1 MKETFSFQPD
11 SVKDVEKII
20 KNVSSN
26 KAWGGDITI
35 QILKQSGFTYQIL
48 MDCIND
54 AINKVVFTDI
64 LKIATVIDVDK
75 KEETPDKE
83 N

>member
-26 KAWGGDITI
+26 KASEGDITI

-54 AINKVVFTDI
+54 AINKGVFTDI
-64 LKIATVIDVDK
+64 LKIATVTDVDK

>member
-11 SVKDVEKII
+11 CVKDVEKII

-26 KAWGGDITI
+26 KASEGDITI

-54 AINKVVFTDI
+54 AINKGVFTDI
-64 LKIATVIDVDK
+64 LKIATVTDVDK